1 MSSNLSHAHSSLSKC
16 FYFLQSG
23 VYDTEYLDYI
33 RKFLSLLPQHGM
45 TALVSMHHDVWSRYC
60 GGSGSPAWTLEVV
73 GFDLHA
79 IEDVGATCLRGQRE
93 MPKGV
98 CGPLNTKN

>member
-1 MSSNLSHAHSSLSKC
+1 M
-16 FYFLQSG
+16 
-23 VYDTEYLDYI
+23 YDTECLDYI

-45 TALVSMHHDVWSRYC
+45 TALVSMHHHDVWSRYC

-79 IEDVGATCLRGQRE
+79 IEDVGAAWLRGQRDGDHVDAE
-93 MPKGV
+93 RSVWPSGYQKVTGSTMA
-98 CGPLNTKN
+98 